1 MFCINKMFELRVHNI
16 DIGYKNNDLEKIY
29 PYYYSD
35 KRINDQHMD
44 LLMDHHDKQIH
55 ILLQVNND
63 ILSKYNDLFDSM
75 ELKYD
80 SKKYNLCNNTNYM
93 IAWNEDYYEINFLKQ
108 DYFTKTGKK
117 IPIKLRDNTIEEY
130 KKEKIN
136 KIIYDLCLDTEY
148 EKSII
153 WYNLIDKKKDK
164 NYIIG
169 ILHFDKND
177 KFKEKALHKL
187 NEFIETMK
195 QTNIPVIIVG
205 NFNIFNKLE
214 ILENYTH
221 NSWIDF
227 NKKNIKTTFCP
238 NIFSIYDNK
247 QKIVIDEDTKL
258 NDEIYNIILKNST
271 EDFQPEIKFN
281 KNLITPKSNFYK
293 DILENKDIY
302 NNNYD
307 IINKFNNLYNKNNLL
322 KEFEELEKKINENNY
337 GLTNGCISYNIK
349 FTTAKLEMSKDINSN
364 LYHSNHYPI
373 LYTF

>member
-1 MFCINKMFELRVHNI
+1 MFELRVHNI

-29 PYYYSD
+29 PYYYSN

-44 LLMDHHDKQIH
+44 LLMDHHDQQIH

-117 IPIKLRDNTIEEY
+117 IPIKLRDDSIEEY

-153 WYNLIDKKKDK
+153 WYNFIDKKKDK

-214 ILENYTH
+214 ILEKYTH

-227 NKKNIKTTFCP
+227 NKQNIKTTFCP
-238 NIFSIYDNK
+238 NIFSIYNN
-247 QKIVIDEDTKL
+247 QHKIVIEEDTKL

-302 NNNYD
+302 NNNCD